1 MRFIMAS
8 AIERVCPP
16 PVLAPQDEKTTLA
29 TPQRGKRPDKEVT
42 SFACEVLRVY
52 HGLREF
58 SDVYSDD
65 LLPQEL
71 IDNRHENTP
80 RYERMQQGVNSLT
93 GRVTKLAKVD
103 PRIQTLFELMVKT
116 AVKEDDGNEGL
127 REIESMVHELIGN
140 ENIIPD
146 HPFLKHGLVCV
157 KDDFPLLDIKPENL
171 ITETDLIEM
180 IELKGILLDSKS
192 ALVRIHGDESFITDT
207 FNDFEK
213 LLTLPEGRE
222 LAIKLV
228 KINTELLINHDK
240 RDRYTCATNS
250 ITLTKNHDLRYG
262 HSTSGLARIM
272 IPKYITLAH
281 EVIHSLHSKAG
292 EFKSHISCKNPE
304 LWTNQEE
311 IDTIGHHQE
320 IAGLTE
326 NAFIRGTFH
335 LQRKYH
341 AIPPALE
348 PSHYS
353 LDQSI
358 EECKLLNQDDTLID
372 FIRTNKLTE
381 AQISK
386 IFLNYILIYD
396 GSLKVVH
403 ELLNTPKG
411 QQFFKESTNFTGIFE
426 KAASK
431 NDISM
436 VERLFSQ
443 YPAESENIASKVKA
457 NLVLNSLSE
466 SLDLVKLF
474 IDKNFHL
481 KVKSELPNILKRIY
495 YPSRRILSETKREM
509 LKAVVKN
516 KELLNISDED
526 LALFRKTPGL
536 SAEIQQLLTS

>member
-1 MRFIMAS
+1 
-8 AIERVCPP
+8 
-16 PVLAPQDEKTTLA
+16 
-29 TPQRGKRPDKEVT
+29 
-42 SFACEVLRVY
+42 
-52 HGLREF
+52 
-58 SDVYSDD
+58 
-65 LLPQEL
+65 
-71 IDNRHENTP
+71 
-80 RYERMQQGVNSLT
+80 
-93 GRVTKLAKVD
+93 
-103 PRIQTLFELMVKT
+103 
-116 AVKEDDGNEGL
+116 
-127 REIESMVHELIGN
+127 
-140 ENIIPD
+140 
-146 HPFLKHGLVCV
+146 
-157 KDDFPLLDIKPENL
+157 
-171 ITETDLIEM
+171 
-180 IELKGILLDSKS
+180 
-192 ALVRIHGDESFITDT
+192 
-207 FNDFEK
+207 
-213 LLTLPEGRE
+213 
-222 LAIKLV
+222 
-228 KINTELLINHDK
+228 
-240 RDRYTCATNS
+240 
-250 ITLTKNHDLRYG
+250 
-262 HSTSGLARIM
+262 
-272 IPKYITLAH
+272 
-281 EVIHSLHSKAG
+281 
-292 EFKSHISCKNPE
+292 
-304 LWTNQEE
+304 
-311 IDTIGHHQE
+311 
-320 IAGLTE
+320 
-326 NAFIRGTFH
+326 
-335 LQRKYH
+335 
-341 AIPPALE
+341 
-348 PSHYS
+348 

-443 YPAESENIASKVKA
+443 YPVESENIASKVKA